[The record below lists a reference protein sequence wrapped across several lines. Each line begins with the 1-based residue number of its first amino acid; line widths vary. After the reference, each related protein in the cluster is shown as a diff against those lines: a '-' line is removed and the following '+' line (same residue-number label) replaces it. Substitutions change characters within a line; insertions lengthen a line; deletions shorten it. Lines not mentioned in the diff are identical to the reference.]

1 MARYWVVS
9 GGIRWFQLVL
19 DRFRL
24 FLVLVITERL
34 NVGIDLMWSILCKT
48 FTSYWL
54 LSATCLPY
62 LFWISSNLFSVFPW
76 LNFEYWIAC
85 QLSWFR
91 CKSATVYIL
100 HNFPNVLVDWYFSI
114 FYLSFYDFFPVHFSP
129 WPKKKKPGKKPAK
142 NFPPNSL

>member
-34 NVGIDLMWSILCKT
+34 NVGIDLILLHIG
-48 FTSYWL
+48 F
-54 LSATCLPY
+54 CLPPVCHICFGY
-62 LFWISSNLFSVFPW
+62 LQIFSGVFPW